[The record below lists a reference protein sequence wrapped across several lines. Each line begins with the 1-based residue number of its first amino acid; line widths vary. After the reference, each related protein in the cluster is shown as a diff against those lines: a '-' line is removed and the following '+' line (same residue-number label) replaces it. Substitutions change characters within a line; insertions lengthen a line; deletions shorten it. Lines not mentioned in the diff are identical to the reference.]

1 MARPR
6 SEDKRNA
13 ILAAAVTVIAEQGT
27 GAPTAKIAKM
37 AGVAEGTLFTYFAT
51 KDDLLNQ
58 LYLDIKGE
66 LRERMMAD
74 YPAADSLKT
83 RCRYVWVQD
92 IAWSRAQPDKR
103 KVMAEA
109 RRRDRITQATRAAGM
124 QAFAG
129 INAMLAESVAL
140 GILCDYSPAY
150 AAAILTALAETTLDF
165 IAREPA
171 EAERYTTSGFESF
184 WRAVASG

>member
-13 ILAAAVTVIAEQGT
+13 ILAAAIAVIAEQGT
-27 GAPTAKIAKM
+27 GAPTARIAKM

-66 LRERMMAD
+66 LRRVMVAD

-83 RCRYVWVQD
+83 RCRYVWVQY
-92 IAWSRAQPDKR
+92 ITWSRAQPDKR
-103 KVMAEA
+103 KVMAQLGVS
-109 RRRDRITQATRAAGM
+109 DRITQTTKAAGM
-124 QAFAG
+124 QAFAN
-129 INAMLAESVAL
+129 INAMLVESAAL
-140 GILCDYSPAY
+140 GILCDHSPAF

-171 EAERYTTSGFESF
+171 EAERYITSGFESF
-184 WRAVASG
+184 WRAVTYS